1 MAQTFPTERDG
12 RQFLERNYSEDQ
24 PLNWCRSIDQVNVIR
39 SVSRSFGTTS
49 SNGTNA
55 IAKAGMEADPEMLIG
70 LPTPKV
76 LFDVVWKLVPDFVKA
91 KIKQWAKSKMD
102 GPIANEITAYVKRGL
117 GLLPVPIP
125 AFFVNAI
132 TNLVIPPL
140 VSYIIA
146 FLASPV
152 ETISFS
158 PPTQAN

>member
-1 MAQTFPTERDG
+1 
-12 RQFLERNYSEDQ
+12 
-24 PLNWCRSIDQVNVIR
+24 
-39 SVSRSFGTTS
+39 
-49 SNGTNA
+49 
-55 IAKAGMEADPEMLIG
+55 MLIG